1 VRTRRKTNAKDD
13 IMADLAARA
22 GVIAKRL
29 LAARGLIYLNDL
41 NPDECRDVLKAAW
54 REAATD
60 RFPEHDVAEL
70 HAEIDAMVESLIDF
84 PQPEIPRS
92 ALN

>member
-1 VRTRRKTNAKDD
+1 VRKKPNTRDEEE
-13 IMADLAARA
+13 IMADLAVRA
-22 GVIAKRL
+22 GIVAKRL

-41 NPDECRDVLKAAW
+41 NPDECREVLKAAW
-54 REAATD
+54 RDAATD
-60 RFPEHDVAEL
+60 RFPNHDVTEL

-84 PQPEIPRS
+84 PQPDIPRS